1 MEHMSDTT
9 ANPADLGLGIASL
22 DLPAWKKAIG
32 GVCAVLLAILFFVS
46 GAWKLTDPFVWSQ
59 ALSEF
64 RVASALTLPGTLA
77 LGIGEMLGAVL
88 ILVPRFR
95 RWGAWLL
102 GLLLVVFI
110 IYIGANYSALLGK
123 DCTCFPLVKRAVG
136 PAFFFE
142 DGAMLLMAVVAGIW
156 ARNSENLRGALV
168 ILGAVVVFAGV
179 SFGVNSARE
188 SGLKA
193 PASITV
199 DGKPLSLQQG
209 NTFLFFYD
217 PTCTHCE
224 AAARKMAKLN
234 WKDTNVVAVPI
245 DTPQFAA
252 SFLHDTGLKAGTSND
267 LELLKGTFKF
277 ATAPYGVALV
287 RGHQKAVVD
296 VGTFETDGQ
305 PAATLHTLGFIE

>member
-1 MEHMSDTT
+1 MSDTT
-9 ANPADLGLGIASL
+9 ANPAHLGLDLVSV
-22 DLPAWKKAIG
+22 DLPAWNKAIA

-46 GAWKLTDPFVWSQ
+46 GAWKLTDPYLWSQ
-59 ALSEF
+59 ALVEF
-64 RVASALTLPGTLA
+64 RVTSALSLPGTLA
-77 LGIGEMLGAVL
+77 LGIGEMVGAVL

-95 RWGAWLL
+95 RWGALLL
-102 GLLLVVFI
+102 GFLLVVFMV
-110 IYIGANYSALLGK
+110 YIGANYSALVGK

-142 DGAMLLMAVVAGIW
+142 DGAMLLMAVVAGMW
-156 ARNSENLRGALV
+156 ARTSENLRAALV
-168 ILGAVVVFAGV
+168 ILGAVVVFAGA

-199 DGKPLSLQQG
+199 DGKPLSLEQG

-217 PTCTHCE
+217 PSCTHCE

-234 WKDTNVVAVPI
+234 WKGTHVVAIPI
-245 DTPQFAA
+245 DTPQWAA
-252 SFLHDTGLKAGTSND
+252 SFLHDTGFKAGTSND

-305 PAATLHTLGFIE
+305 PAATLKGLGFVQ

>member
-1 MEHMSDTT
+1 MSDTT
-9 ANPADLGLGIASL
+9 ANPAHLGMDLVSV

-46 GAWKLTDPFVWSQ
+46 GAWKLTDPFTWSQ
-59 ALSEF
+59 ALVEF
-64 RVASALTLPGTLA
+64 RLPPTLALPGALA
-77 LGIGEMLGAVL
+77 LGIAETLGAVL

-95 RWGAWLL
+95 RWGALL
-102 GLLLVVFI
+102 IGFLLVAFMV
-110 IYIGANYSALLGK
+110 YIGANYGALVGK
-123 DCTCFPLVKRAVG
+123 ECSCFPLVKRTVG
-136 PAFFFE
+136 PAFFVG
-142 DGAMLLMAVVAGIW
+142 DGAMLLMAVVSGMW
-156 ARNSENLRGALV
+156 ARTSENLRGALV
-168 ILGAVVVFAGV
+168 ILGAVVVFAGA
-179 SFGVNSARE
+179 SFGVNTARE

-209 NTFLFFYD
+209 NAFLFFYD

-234 WKDTNVVAVPI
+234 WKDTNVVAIPI

-252 SFLHDTGLKAGTSND
+252 SFLHDTGFKAGTSND
-267 LELLKGTFKF
+267 LELLRGTFKF

-287 RGHQKAVVD
+287 RGHQKATVD

-305 PAATLHTLGFIE
+305 PAALLHGLGFVE

>member
-1 MEHMSDTT
+1 M
-9 ANPADLGLGIASL
+9 DLASL
-22 DLPAWKKAIG
+22 DLPAWKKVIG

-46 GAWKLTDPFVWSQ
+46 GAWKLTDPFAWSQ
-59 ALSEF
+59 ALAEF
-64 RVASALTLPGTLA
+64 RVPGPLTLPGTLA
-77 LGIGEMLGAVL
+77 LGVGEMLGAVL
-88 ILVPRFR
+88 MLVPRFR
-95 RWGAWLL
+95 RWGAWLI
-102 GLLLVVFI
+102 GLLLVVFM
-110 IYIGANYSALLGK
+110 IYIGANYSALVGK

-142 DGAMLLMAVVAGIW
+142 DGGMFLMAVLAGMW
-156 ARNSENLRGALV
+156 ARSSENLRAALV
-168 ILGAVVVFAGV
+168 ILGAVVVFAGA

-193 PASITV
+193 PPSITV
-199 DGKPLSLQQG
+199 DGKPFSLQQG

-234 WKDTNVVAVPI
+234 WKETGVVAIPI

-267 LELLKGTFKF
+267 LALLEKTFKF
-277 ATAPYGVALV
+277 TTAPYGVALV
-287 RGHQKAVVD
+287 RGHQKATVD

-305 PAATLHTLGFIE
+305 PAALLHGLGFIE

>member
-1 MEHMSDTT
+1 MSDTT
-9 ANPADLGLGIASL
+9 ANPAHLGLDLVSF

-46 GAWKLTDPFVWSQ
+46 GAWKLTDPYVWSQ
-59 ALSEF
+59 ALVEF
-64 RVASALTLPGTLA
+64 RLPAALALPGALA
-77 LGIGEMLGAVL
+77 LGIGEMVGAVL

-95 RWGAWLL
+95 RWGALL
-102 GLLLVVFI
+102 IGFLLVVFLV
-110 IYIGANYSALLGK
+110 YIGANYGALVGK

-142 DGAMLLMAVVAGIW
+142 DGTMLLMAVVAGMW
-156 ARNSENLRGALV
+156 ARSSENLRAALV

-179 SFGVNSARE
+179 SFGVNSARA
-188 SGLKA
+188 SGLQA

-199 DGKPLSLQQG
+199 DGKPFSLQQG

-217 PTCTHCE
+217 PTCSHCE

-234 WKDTNVVAVPI
+234 WKDTTVVTVPI

-267 LELLKGTFKF
+267 LDLLKGTFKF
-277 ATAPYGVALV
+277 ASGPYGVALV
-287 RGHQKAVVD
+287 RGHQKATVD
-296 VGTFETDGQ
+296 VGVFEKDGE
-305 PAATLHTLGFIE
+305 PAALLHTLGFVE

>member
-1 MEHMSDTT
+1 MSDTT
-9 ANPADLGLGIASL
+9 ANPAGLGLDLVSF
-22 DLPAWKKAIG
+22 DLPFWKKAIG

-59 ALSEF
+59 ALVEF
-64 RVASALTLPGTLA
+64 HLPQALALPGALA
-77 LGIGEMLGAVL
+77 LGVGETLGAVL
-88 ILVPRFR
+88 ILVPRLR
-95 RWGAWLL
+95 RWGAWLI
-102 GLLLVVFI
+102 GLLLLVFMV
-110 IYIGANYSALLGK
+110 YIGANYSALVGK
-123 DCTCFPLVKRAVG
+123 ECSCFPLVKRTVG
-136 PAFFFE
+136 PAFFLG
-142 DGAMLLMAVVAGIW
+142 DGLMFLMAVIAGMW
-156 ARNSENLRGALV
+156 ARSSENIRAALV
-168 ILGAVVVFAGV
+168 ILGAVVVFGGV
-179 SFGVNSARE
+179 SFGVNSARA
-188 SGLKA
+188 SGLQA

-199 DGKPLSLQQG
+199 DGKPFSLQEG
-209 NTFLFFYD
+209 KTFLFFYD

-234 WKDTNVVAVPI
+234 WKDASVVAVPI

-296 VGTFETDGQ
+296 VGAFETDGQ
-305 PAATLHTLGFIE
+305 PAATLHTLDFVQ

>member
-1 MEHMSDTT
+1 MSDTT
-9 ANPADLGLGIASL
+9 ANPAHLGLDLVSF

-46 GAWKLTDPFVWSQ
+46 GAWKLTEPFVWSQ
-59 ALSEF
+59 ALEEF
-64 RVASALTLPGTLA
+64 RVSGTLALPGTLA
-77 LGIGEMLGAVL
+77 LGIAEMVGAVL

-95 RWGAWLL
+95 RWGALL
-102 GLLLVVFI
+102 VGLLLVVFMV
-110 IYIGANYSALLGK
+110 YIGANYTALVGK

-136 PAFFFE
+136 PAFFLE
-142 DGAMLLMAVVAGIW
+142 DGAMLLMAVLAGLW
-156 ARNSENLRGALV
+156 ARTSENLRGALV

-199 DGKPLSLQQG
+199 DGKPMSMQEG
-209 NTFLFFYD
+209 NAFLFFYD

-234 WKDTNVVAVPI
+234 WKNTKVVAIPI

-252 SFLHDTGLKAGTSND
+252 SFLHDTGFKAGTSND
-267 LELLKGTFKF
+267 LELLRGTFKF
-277 ATAPYGVALV
+277 TTAPYGVALV
-287 RGHQKAVVD
+287 RGRQKTTID
-296 VGTFETDGQ
+296 VGAFEKDGE
-305 PAATLHTLGFIE
+305 PAATLHNLGFVE

>member
-1 MEHMSDTT
+1 MSDTT
-9 ANPADLGLGIASL
+9 ANPAHLGLDIASF

-59 ALSEF
+59 ALVEF
-64 RVASALTLPGTLA
+64 RLPGVFALPGALA
-77 LGIGEMLGAVL
+77 LGVGETLGAVL

-95 RWGAWLL
+95 RWGAWLI
-102 GLLLVVFI
+102 GFLLVVFMV
-110 IYIGANYSALLGK
+110 YIGANYGALVGK
-123 DCTCFPLVKRAVG
+123 ECSCFPLVKRTVG
-136 PAFFFE
+136 PAFFLG
-142 DGAMLLMAVVAGIW
+142 DGLMFLMAIVAGMW
-156 ARNSENLRGALV
+156 ARTSENLRAALV
-168 ILGAVVVFAGV
+168 ILGAVVVFAV
-179 SFGVNSARE
+179 AAFGVNLARE

-199 DGKPLSLQQG
+199 DGKPFSLQQG

-234 WKDTNVVAVPI
+234 WKDTSVVAIPI

-277 ATAPYGVALV
+277 GTAPYGVALV
-287 RGHQKAVVD
+287 RGHQKATVD

-305 PAATLHTLGFIE
+305 PAALLHGLGFVE

>member
-1 MEHMSDTT
+1 MSDST
-9 ANPADLGLGIASL
+9 ANPAHLGLDLVSF

-46 GAWKLTDPFVWSQ
+46 GAWKLTDPFRWSQ
-59 ALSEF
+59 ALEEF
-64 RVASALTLPGTLA
+64 RVTGSLALPGTLA
-77 LGIGEMLGAVL
+77 LGIGEMVGAVL

-95 RWGAWLL
+95 RWGSLL
-102 GLLLVVFI
+102 IGLLLVVFMVYVGI
-110 IYIGANYSALLGK
+110 NYSALVGK
-123 DCTCFPLVKRAVG
+123 DCTCFPLVKRAVN
-136 PAFFFE
+136 PAFFLE
-142 DGAMLLMAVVAGIW
+142 DGIMLLMAIVAGTW
-156 ARNSENLRGALV
+156 ARASENLRGALV

-199 DGKPLSLQQG
+199 DGKPMSMQDG
-209 NTFLFFYD
+209 NAFLFFYD

-234 WKDTNVVAVPI
+234 WKDTKVVAIPI

-252 SFLHDTGLKAGTSND
+252 SFLHDTGFKAGTSND
-267 LELLKGTFKF
+267 TDQLRGIFKF
-277 ATAPYGVALV
+277 TTAPYGVALV
-287 RGHQKAVVD
+287 RGHQKTTID
-296 VGTFETDGQ
+296 VGLFEKDGE
-305 PAATLHTLGFIE
+305 PSATLRGLGFVE

>member
-1 MEHMSDTT
+1 MSDTT
-9 ANPADLGLGIASL
+9 ANPAHLGLDLVSV

-46 GAWKLTDPFVWSQ
+46 GAWKLTDPFFWSQ
-59 ALSEF
+59 FLVELRMPAAL
-64 RVASALTLPGTLA
+64 ALPGALA
-77 LGIGEMLGAVL
+77 VGIGETLGAVL

-95 RWGAWLL
+95 RWGAWLI
-102 GLLLVVFI
+102 GFLLVVFMV
-110 IYIGANYSALLGK
+110 YIGANYSALVGK
-123 DCTCFPLVKRAVG
+123 DCSCFPMVKRTIG
-136 PAFFFE
+136 PGFFAG
-142 DGAMLLMAVVAGIW
+142 DGAFLLMAILAGMW
-156 ARNSENLRGALV
+156 ARTSESIRGALV
-168 ILGAVVVFAGV
+168 ILGAVVVFAGA
-179 SFGVNSARE
+179 SFGVNMARE
-188 SGLKA
+188 SGLQA

-217 PTCTHCE
+217 PTCSHCE

-234 WKDTNVVAVPI
+234 WKDTKVVAIPI

-252 SFLHDTGLKAGTSND
+252 SFLHDTGFKAGTSND
-267 LELLKGTFKF
+267 LDLLRGTFKF

-287 RGHQKAVVD
+287 RGHQKATVD

-305 PAATLHTLGFIE
+305 PQALLHGLGFVE